1 MRTILRRSHT
11 LLLVVF
17 SALMPQVAVLGEEPS
32 DPAVLWSQATLYRDE
47 WGVPHVYAQ
56 TPRALG
62 FAFGYAQA
70 EDHLETI
77 LVAYRVANGRA
88 AEVLDESYAASDAFA
103 LKMGHARLA
112 RDAFQNIDP
121 VTGEL
126 CVGFAQG
133 VNAWILEHPRSVPEW
148 TDGIQPQDILALWH
162 AFLMSFAPFDLP
174 GVYHRPP
181 AFDTGNAWALAPPR
195 TERGAATLVI
205 NPHQYYDGPFRW
217 YEAHLAL
224 GDLNVAGAT
233 LYGLPVVLQG
243 HNDRLGWALTP
254 NEPDFADI
262 FEERIASGGERKGRT
277 KGGDLAAAA
286 AAAAGLAEDQLLL
299 LEYMSQAQPY
309 YVRTEAGMEE
319 RYVPAVITGRGPLFE
334 SGGRSLFSWCIGGY
348 RDFGGLRQLYEMG
361 RAQDFAAFQNA
372 LLMHQLPCFHLVYA
386 DAEGNIFYLY
396 NAKMGDRAMPAPALE
411 ERMRQGAEYLDWKRP
426 APSSVAAMTWAALT
440 PPEALPHIVNPPS
453 GFVQA
458 CGNPPWGATV
468 DPPFGPEN
476 FPPWFAGDPDS
487 YRAKRVRQLLRTG
500 TRSFLDNQ
508 SMLYDAVAPAAMDMV
523 PALLNAAAARPDF
536 VAASHPDLVTGLDLL
551 RNWNYV
557 AELNAAGMT
566 YYHVWWAMLRNRTG
580 PATPPD
586 PELYAMVLES
596 APPMPEIMLDAAA
609 DAARMMRNDYQS
621 LSVLWGDAHR
631 IRRGPRDEPL
641 PGATT
646 GEPIF
651 VASDYV
657 YDEGQWLATYGYGF
671 AMVVQFGAVPE
682 AASVSPF
689 GASDNPRSP
698 HYADQLNLLLEKRLK
713 RTRFQQDAVWRYAQ
727 SARGCNVILYP
738 LGVEGAFTLL
748 APIPVQARLNTST
761 EPPALPPA
769 GMATFTLYV
778 TPEWAPTTTPVILHI
793 EIHIPDVLCR
803 TENLDRLAIYGY
815 ASPRGWFALPEQ
827 DLDAEAR
834 LFRAAYNGRPVYAV
848 LGPTDCLEA
857 LKEDS
862 TTPLQTPESSGYFEQ
877 LPAATSAPD
886 TPNPTPSE
894 TPAPD
899 GSAGAPASPPIM
911 SSPASA
917 ARSPNPG

>member
-1 MRTILRRSHT
+1 MRTLHCPSYAI
-11 LLLVVF
+11 LLLAF
-17 SALMPQVAVLGEEPS
+17 SAFMPPVTAFGQEPAE
-32 DPAVLWSQATLYRDE
+32 PAVLWSQATLYRDE

-70 EDHLETI
+70 EDHLETM
-77 LVAYRVANGRA
+77 LAAYRVANGRA
-88 AEVLDESYAASDAFA
+88 AEVLGESYAASDAFA

-112 RDAFQNIDP
+112 REAFQDIDP
-121 VTGEL
+121 ITGEL

-133 VNAWILEHPRSVPEW
+133 VNAWILEHPRGVPEW

-174 GVYHRPP
+174 EAYHPPP

-195 TERGAATLVI
+195 TEREAATLVI

-217 YEAHLAL
+217 YEAHLVL
-224 GDLNVAGAT
+224 GDLNIAGAT
-233 LYGLPVVLQG
+233 LYGLPVILQG

-254 NEPDFADI
+254 NQPDFADV
-262 FEERIASGGERKGRT
+262 FEERIASGGGSERRT
-277 KGGDLAAAA
+277 KGGDLAAA

-334 SGGRSLFSWCIGGY
+334 SGGRSLFSWRIGGY
-348 RDFGGLRQLYEMG
+348 RDFGGLRQLFEMG

-396 NAKMGDRAMPAPALE
+396 NAKMGDRAMPGPALE
-411 ERMRQGAEYLDWKRP
+411 EKVRQSAPYLDWKRP
-426 APSSVAAMTWAALT
+426 APSSVAAMTWATLV
-440 PPEALPHIVNPPS
+440 PPEALPHLVNPAS

-458 CGNPPWGATV
+458 CGNPPWGAT
-468 DPPFGPEN
+468 DDSPFGPED
-476 FPPWFAGDPDS
+476 FPPWFAEDPDS

-536 VAASHPDLVTGLDLL
+536 VTASHPDLVTGLDLL

-557 AELNAAGMT
+557 AALNAAGMT
-566 YYHVWWAMLRNRTG
+566 YYLVWWAMLRNRTG
-580 PATPPD
+580 PNTPPD
-586 PELYAMVLES
+586 PELYAMVLEA
-596 APPMPEIMLDAAA
+596 APPMPEMMLDAAA

-621 LSVLWGDAHR
+621 MSVLWGDAHR

-641 PGATT
+641 PGAST

-657 YDEGQWLATYGYGF
+657 YDQGQWLATYGYGF

-698 HYADQLNLLLEKRLK
+698 HYSDQLDLLLEKRLK
-713 RTRFQQDAVWRYAQ
+713 KTRFQQDAVWRYAQ

-748 APIPVQARLNTST
+748 APIPVEARLNTSAQ
-761 EPPALPPA
+761 PPVLPPV

-778 TPEWAPTTTPVILHI
+778 TPEWAPPTAPVITHL

-803 TENLDRLAIYGY
+803 AVNLDRLAVYGY
-815 ASPRGWFALPEQ
+815 AAPRGWFVLPEQ
-827 DLDAEAR
+827 DLDAESR
-834 LFRAAYNGRPVYAV
+834 LFRAAYDGRPVYAV
-848 LGPTDCLEA
+848 LGPAACLETPQ
-857 LKEDS
+857 EDPK
-862 TTPLQTPESSGYFEQ
+862 TPLKKSESPRDFEQ
-877 LPAATSAPD
+877 PPAMSVPKEPSPAPSD
-886 TPNPTPSE
+886 V
-894 TPAPD
+894 PAPD
-899 GSAGAPASPPIM
+899 GSPGASASPPAI
-911 SSPASA
+911 SSPAS
-917 ARSPNPG
+917 STHDH